1 MQPALAPAKLAIEG
15 GKPIRTAPFPP
26 WPFFSEDEIA
36 GCAEVMRSG
45 RVNYWTGEQGK
56 LFEQEFAQTCGCRYA
71 LAVSNGTS
79 ALELSLR
86 ALGIGPGDEVV
97 TSSRTF
103 IASASSAV
111 VCGARAVFADVD
123 RETQNITAEAIRA
136 ALTPRARAIVA
147 VHLGGWPCDMDP
159 ILELARERKLFV
171 IEDCAQAQG
180 AIYGGRPVG
189 SFGDAAA
196 FSFCQDKIMTTAGE
210 GGMIVTNR
218 EDVWERAAA
227 YRDHGRSNASRS
239 NGNAAG
245 FPLVHDLIGTNA
257 RMTEIQAA
265 IGRWQ
270 LKKVPEWGDIRRRH
284 ARALN
289 ERFVRIAALRPLFIP
304 EIGIE
309 PVFYRYYVFVR
320 PERLRAGWSRDRIIE
335 AIRAEGTPCFMG
347 SCGEVY
353 LEKAFAS
360 ARPEHRFPMARELSE
375 TSLAFLVHPTLTAEE
390 IEDTCRAVEKV
401 FAFASL

>member
-15 GKPIRTAPFPP
+15 GKPVRTAPFPW

-36 GCAEVMRSG
+36 ACVEALHSG

-56 LFEQEFAQTCGCRYA
+56 LFEREFAHACGCRYA
-71 LAVSNGTS
+71 LAVSNGTA

-103 IASASSAV
+103 IASASSV
-111 VCGARAVFADVD
+111 VLSGARVVFADVD
-123 RETQNITAEAIRA
+123 RETQNITPETVRA
-136 ALTPRARAIVA
+136 ALTPRTRAIIA

-159 ILELARERKLFV
+159 IMELARERKLLV

-180 AIYGGRPVG
+180 ASYGGRSIG

-196 FSFCQDKIMTTAGE
+196 FSFCQDKIMTTGGE
-210 GGMIVTNR
+210 GGMIVSNR
-218 EDVWERAAA
+218 EEVWERAAA
-227 YRDHGRSNASRS
+227 YRDHGKSNVSRS

-245 FPLVHDLIGTNA
+245 FPLVHDSIGTNA

-265 IGRWQ
+265 IGRRQ
-270 LKKVPEWGDIRRRH
+270 LKKVPEWIEIRRRH
-284 ARALN
+284 ASALN
-289 ERFVRIAALRPLFIP
+289 ERFVRVAALRTLFIP
-304 EIGIE
+304 EMGIE
-309 PVFYRYYVFVR
+309 PAFYRHYVFVR
-320 PERLRAGWSRDRIIE
+320 PERLRAGWSRDRITE
-335 AIRAEGTPCFMG
+335 AIRAEGVPCFVG

-353 LEKAFAS
+353 LEKSVADM
-360 ARPEHRFPMARELSE
+360 RPANRFPVARELSE

-390 IEDTCRAVEKV
+390 MEDTCCAVEKV
-401 FAFASL
+401 LACASL